1 LTNISPPITPK
12 EVANALVTEG
22 LSFISNCN
30 FSQAQKSFEKAL
42 IAQPNNFEALH
53 LLGTLFAFLKDYSL
67 ALRFL
72 SKALEA
78 NPNNSNCLYNIGLTL
93 QELKDYTNAIICY
106 DQATAIKPDYAEAHC
121 QRGFSL
127 QKLIRY
133 DEAIASYTQ
142 AVTINPNY
150 ADAFYNLGI
159 VLYKSKHFDEALAS
173 YNQAITIRP
182 DYAEAYYNRGITLQE
197 IGVVGQAIN
206 SFKKAIALQPDY
218 IRARWNLSLV
228 LLLMGNF
235 EEGWLEYES
244 RWQNKELHGTLGARK
259 FLEPLW
265 LGKESLKD
273 KTILLYAEQGLGDT
287 IQFCRYTQS
296 VSALGAK
303 VILEV
308 QPELVTLLNNLEGV
322 HQIIARD
329 SKAPEFDYQCPLLSL
344 PLAFKTTL
352 QNIPSLPRIT
362 TRQDQLARW
371 QAHLG
376 AKVKARIGI
385 VWSGS
390 VSHKNDHNRSF
401 TLSTLLPYL
410 PSDYE
415 YISLQKEVRDVDKEA
430 LSEHGNIKHFG
441 NLLQDFTDTAAL
453 CSLMDI
459 IICVDTST
467 AHLAAALGMPTWLLL
482 PYQPD
487 WRWLLDRDDSPWYPS
502 MKIYRQVK
510 IGDWS
515 SVFEN
520 VKSNLLNTL

>member
-1 LTNISPPITPK
+1 MES
-12 EVANALVTEG
+12 
-22 LSFISNCN
+22 
-30 FSQAQKSFEKAL
+30 
-42 IAQPNNFEALH
+42 
-53 LLGTLFAFLKDYSL
+53 DYSEAYL
-67 ALRFL
+67 GRATVYEKMELQ
-72 SKALEA
+72 SKALAEYQQLIRLKPSDEA
-78 NPNNSNCLYNIGLTL
+78 FYRTSVVLYKLERLKEALT
-93 QELKDYTNAIICY
+93 YCNNAISLRFN
-106 DQATAIKPDYAEAHC
+106 YAEAHC
-121 QRGFSL
+121 QRGIIL
-127 QKLIRY
+127 HLLKQY

-142 AVTINPNY
+142 AITIKPNY
-150 ADAFYNLGI
+150 PEAYSNLGVI
-159 VLYKSKHFDEALAS
+159 QTAIKRFDEALAS

-273 KTILLYAEQGLGDT
+273 KTILLHAEQGFGDT

-415 YISLQKEVRDVDKEA
+415 YISLQREVRDVDKEA